1 MASTVGDFSVLSQV
15 HLQISYCTISLKPSD
30 IFAQIMEC
38 LISRPEWLI
47 DTNFNLIHQCEV
59 SKLMYLSFISLPVTW
74 FVTVRYTLEYFR
86 NRWRFL
92 AENWV
97 NWAPNSTYYFMK
109 FWLEN
114 IRCSLRNRAITISKR
129 TWKDWNTDMFRS
141 QHPVAVLTPKPYIQP
156 VSAISKDLE

>member
-1 MASTVGDFSVLSQV
+1 MLSQV

-129 TWKDWNTDMFRS
+129 TWKDREKSPTVNLQCLKHHWHEDLSTTMLDS
-141 QHPVAVLTPKPYIQP
+141 VVLQ
-156 VSAISKDLE
+156 